1 MCCMRLMLAINYQ
14 ESKGIGIGEGI
25 HDKHNSGLSS
35 NHLNMKCLYI
45 SIFVKQIFFSWL
57 IFFMHFYCL
66 PTGSKRNPIIK
77 VVAMFPPASFHNRLN
92 LPQSLGAAPGDVSRA
107 ERHESLYQALC
118 LGHRFKNVN

>member
-1 MCCMRLMLAINYQ
+1 MFLYFHLCKTDILLMA
-14 ESKGIGIGEGI
+14 
-25 HDKHNSGLSS
+25 D
-35 NHLNMKCLYI
+35 
-45 SIFVKQIFFSWL
+45 FF
-57 IFFMHFYCL
+57 FFHAFYCL